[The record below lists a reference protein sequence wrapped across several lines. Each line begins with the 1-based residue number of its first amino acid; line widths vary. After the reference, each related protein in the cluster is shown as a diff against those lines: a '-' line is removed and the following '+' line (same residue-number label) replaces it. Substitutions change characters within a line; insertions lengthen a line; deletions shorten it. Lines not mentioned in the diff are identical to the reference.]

1 MSDTQQPSVE
11 KKERRLEK
19 QIEVAASPAEVWKAL
34 TDPAELARWFPLEA
48 RVTPGERGKIFLS
61 WGPDCEGERSQCR
74 IPLCISKLAAVI
86 QRKHRS
92 SMGNFSIGKCL
103 RLDPL

>member
-1 MSDTQQPSVE
+1 MSDTQQPSAE

-48 RVTPGERGKIFLS
+48 RVTPGE
-61 WGPDCEGERSQCR
+61 WGENLFIVGTGLRRRS
-74 IPLCISKLAAVI
+74 
-86 QRKHRS
+86 
-92 SMGNFSIGKCL
+92 
-103 RLDPL
+103 